1 MSILVLVLMC
11 LGMGLAIRLLR
22 RWPRLVFIATLVGTA
37 LLTALLAAIPVDSFN
52 FLGRALVLDDMA
64 RVYLIPALAVTAA
77 LAFFGPLNFDAP
89 ADSPAQIL
97 ANSQGAFLFWSLA
110 PLIVAMTLDSFP
122 LAIFFWAIGLIV
134 LMLLAS
140 PHREGRVGGAAQF
153 LFVIVLATASLLLAS
168 RIIDVYPFTPENL
181 DLIRDAVIFLSL
193 GLGLLLA
200 VAPFHIW
207 LGPLADEMPPLGIA
221 FLVGVAQPVGLW
233 IVFERMSQLLWLT
246 PSDKSPLLTVLL
258 MGGALTAPV
267 GALLAFA
274 ERRDGRFVAYLSMVS
289 LGTVLMGF
297 SIESP
302 VGVMGGMLALLNRA
316 IGIALIAG
324 GLSFARHHFERR
336 WQLVGAFAIL
346 CGGIAMAGIPPAPG
360 FAARWVIYREFA
372 DTNAPLLALLLASN
386 AAALL
391 ATVRIVWSIVAE
403 VKSDG
408 DDGEIKIVPY
418 LAVLVVIA
426 LLVFLV
432 MAGLAPQSIA
442 NSVSDVVG
450 NARYLK

>member
-246 PSDKSPLLTVLL
+246 DKSPLLIVLL

-289 LGTVLMGF
+289 LGTALMGF

-346 CGGIAMAGIPPAPG
+346 CGGIAIAGIPPAPG

-403 VKSDG
+403 MKSDG

-432 MAGLAPQSIA
+432 MAGLAPQWIA
-442 NSVSDVVG
+442 SAVSDVVG